1 MSEDIENNYEKFHYL
16 TDRYSKLIYRICW
29 RHSSGDDELFQE
41 MVQDCYVSIWFHL
54 SSLKTE
60 TSRREI
66 LSWVSFRCRSAL
78 SHRLR
83 KKVFVWQPFDIDMVD
98 SLPDTSS
105 AENREL
111 LESLAVDL
119 NDTEK
124 DTLMLILE
132 GYSRQEIADRLGLS
146 LESVKTIKK
155 HIIKKMT
162 KSANEQ

>member
-1 MSEDIENNYEKFHYL
+1 
-16 TDRYSKLIYRICW
+16 
-29 RHSSGDDELFQE
+29 
-41 MVQDCYVSIWFHL
+41 
-54 SSLKTE
+54 
-60 TSRREI
+60 
-66 LSWVSFRCRSAL
+66 
-78 SHRLR
+78 
-83 KKVFVWQPFDIDMVD
+83 MVD

-162 KSANEQ
+162 KSANEL